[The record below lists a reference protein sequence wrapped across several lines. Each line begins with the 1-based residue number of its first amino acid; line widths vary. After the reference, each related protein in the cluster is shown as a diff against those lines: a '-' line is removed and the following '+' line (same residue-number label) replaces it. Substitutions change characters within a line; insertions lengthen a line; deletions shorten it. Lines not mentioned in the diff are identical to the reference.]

1 MRLVLPELG
10 LPITIRSIFSL
21 LSFFYSFIKYYPT
34 IDITP
39 VRRQSQISSYSVK
52 QIVIVLVLSVSALTT
67 LATLAA
73 LPSLAAS
80 WDLGLHLYVSVGQ
93 SIEEEVSSELLVFV
107 TSEIGLGSLYLA
119 EAELAQSVD
128 GLLFGLRDHDSSWWG
143 VGIGALLSF
152 FSLSD

>member
-52 QIVIVLVLSVSALTT
+52 QIVIVLVLSVST
-67 LATLAA
+67 LATLS
-73 LPSLAAS
+73 SLAAS

-128 GLLFGLRDHDSSWWG
+128 GLLFGLRDHDGSRWG
-143 VGIGALLSF
+143 VGIGA
-152 FSLSD
+152 